1 MAAEASAPAVPEPAG
16 SASRSDLLVA
26 VGREALPS
34 LFAALVAGFLI
45 AGVGGR
51 LAMFLLRV
59 TSGSHVIGIES
70 DDGFIIG
77 RVTAASFGLIA
88 ALTAGAVI
96 VMGPAYMVARRWVPS
111 RWRVP
116 VFAVV
121 FGLLGGGAL
130 VHADGIDFTLLTPR
144 PLAVGLF
151 VLIPAAFAA
160 VLEPLFELGRRLTA
174 RAPAWLFMVAALVST
189 VGVLIFGPP
198 GWAIGAAIWLAWAA
212 GYGSYLARLLRT
224 PQWLWLGRIG
234 LVAFAAIGTF
244 ELGRDLMALF

>member
-1 MAAEASAPAVPEPAG
+1 MASEATAAAIPQPAG
-16 SASRSDLLVA
+16 NASRSELLVA

-34 LFAALVAGFLI
+34 LFAALVAGFTI

-59 TSGSHVIGIES
+59 TSGSHVVGLES

-77 RVTAASFGLIA
+77 RVTSASFGLIA

-96 VMGPAYMVARRWVPS
+96 VMAPLYMIARRWVPS

-121 FGLLGGGAL
+121 LGLVGGGAL

-144 PLAVGLF
+144 WLAVGLF

-160 VLEPLFELGRRLTA
+160 ALEPLFQLGRRLTA
-174 RAPAWLFMVAALVST
+174 HAPAWLFMVAALAST
-189 VGVLIFGPP
+189 TGVLIFGPP
-198 GWAIGAAIWLAWAA
+198 GWLIGAAVVIAWAA
-212 GYGSYLARLLRT
+212 GYGSHLARLVQT
-224 PQWLWLGRIG
+224 PQWLWLGRIV
-234 LVAFAAIGTF
+234 LAAFAAIGTF
-244 ELGRDLMALF
+244 ELTRDLAALF